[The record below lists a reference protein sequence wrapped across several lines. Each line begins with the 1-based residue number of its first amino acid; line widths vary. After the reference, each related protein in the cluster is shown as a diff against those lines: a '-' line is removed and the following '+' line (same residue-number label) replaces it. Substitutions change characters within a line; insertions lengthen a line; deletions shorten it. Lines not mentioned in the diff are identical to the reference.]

1 MSRAFGLAAAGAAV
15 SCTYLL
21 LVRPWHLRW
30 GATDDEVD
38 EALPGDDLV
47 SDADLISTR
56 GITIH
61 GRATAVWPWIAQLG
75 QGRGGLYSYDALENL
90 LGCDM
95 HSADRVVPE
104 WQTIRVG
111 DDVRLHPEVA
121 LTVAL
126 VGPSHALVVRGGVP
140 MGQTPPPYDFS
151 WAFVLH
157 ERSDDTVRLLV
168 RERYRYTQW
177 WAPLLVE
184 PIELISF
191 VMSQKML
198 RVIRQR
204 VEAVSRPAPT
214 HAATAS

>member
-1 MSRAFGLAAAGAAV
+1 V

-21 LVRPWHLRW
+21 LIRPWHLRW
-30 GATDDEVD
+30 GASDEEVA

-47 SDADLISTR
+47 SDAALITTR
-56 GITIH
+56 GITIQ
-61 GRATAVWPWIAQLG
+61 GGAAVVWPWIAQLG

-90 LGCDM
+90 LGCDI
-95 HSADRVVPE
+95 HSADRLVPE
-104 WQTIRVG
+104 WQAIRVG

-121 LTVAL
+121 LRVAL
-126 VGPSHALVVRGGVP
+126 VDPGHALVVRGGVP

-157 ERSDDTVRLLV
+157 ERSDATVRLLV

-198 RVIRQR
+198 RGIKQR
-204 VEAVSRPAPT
+204 VEAVSRPAPL
-214 HAATAS
+214 HAAPAS